1 MQRRQSRLTVPNEG
15 LVGQAACS
23 HFGRLDFERFLTE
36 LLQRHRDEPQMKSL
50 EYLRREWLG
59 VDAVEALQAAQAAS
73 KSGWSAFNEPSQGSR
88 RFWYG
93 VPFFIDGQ
101 IAGSISATIPQ
112 YRKEDCDIPALV
124 ESMKLA
130 SQRIGRLLSLGEG
143 WLAE

>member
-1 MQRRQSRLTVPNEG
+1 
-15 LVGQAACS
+15 
-23 HFGRLDFERFLTE
+23 
-36 LLQRHRDEPQMKSL
+36 MKSL